1 MWKSTIKSDVNQL
14 WDFVMTFEATMQTG
28 GLFINKRELYLLTRY
43 RNERVIEE
51 EEGEVQEEMVR
62 AAGFCRPHWGLWCM
76 IRFF

>member
-28 GLFINKRELYLLTRY
+28 GLFINKRELYLLTQY
-43 RNERVIEE
+43 RNECVIEE
-51 EEGEVQEEMVR
+51 EEDEVQEEMVR
-62 AAGFCRPHWGLWCM
+62 AAGFCLPHWGLWCM